1 MSLKFTTAILFL
13 FTFAFNCLPA
23 SAQYNTTLLG
33 HIDYIQTVNDVW
45 GYAANGH
52 EYALLGTRTG
62 TAIIDVTDPTN
73 PTELFFVP
81 GPSSLWRDM
90 KVWGHHAY
98 VTNET
103 DSGLHVFDLQYLP
116 DSIHVSNWMGG
127 VFQGA
132 TINMNRA
139 HNIFIDEQGIGYI
152 LGSNVGVGG
161 ALIIDLTVDPENPP
175 IVGLYNEHYCH
186 DVFVR
191 GDTLWTAEI
200 YAGQFSVVDVSDK
213 ENPIVMATQ
222 PTPFAFTHNCWL
234 SDDGNTFITTDEKSN
249 APIGIF
255 DVSDISDIKQVA
267 EYRSNPGSGV
277 IPHNTFF
284 HNNFIVTSYYRD
296 GARITDATYPS
307 TPIEVG
313 YYDTSPLF
321 GDNFNGCWGV
331 YPYLP
336 SGILLASDM
345 EEGLFVIGAS
355 YTPACY
361 LQGSITN
368 AMTGTPLSGAQVAVA
383 GLTAAVTTS
392 GFTGA
397 FQTGM
402 ADAGVYTVTVSL
414 YGYETQTFE
423 VVMVNGVVTPL
434 IVALQPVPSYQ
445 VTLYIKDADT
455 GVPLANAE
463 VLFQN
468 AFVNETVFTNAYG
481 VVTVLAYEPGIHD
494 IYIGKWGY
502 RTMLMSPFV
511 SSTNNL
517 FFISL
522 TPGYY
527 DDFFFE
533 FGWTVGGDA
542 TSGEW
547 ELVKPIGSTF
557 AGMSSNVAAD
567 VATDFGD
574 YCFVT
579 GNGGSGIVNNVN
591 DGTTLLT
598 SPAFDLTGYTNPE
611 LRYYRYLALQDG
623 SNDTL
628 RIQISNGIE
637 TVTVEEVRD
646 GDPFEYG
653 FHQSIANISA
663 LLQPTDNM
671 HLIVSIS
678 DNPTSGHV
686 VEAAFDLFEVVE
698 GVSPEAS
705 FTAANNL
712 MGCSTHEVQ
721 FVSTSTAGTDLTW
734 SFPGGVP
741 SVSTS
746 STPTVTYN
754 SPGTYSVTL
763 TATNAFGTDEFTFV
777 NYVTV
782 YPSPNLSIVTPAN
795 ICQSS
800 DFVLT
805 GDSVTLLDSSFW
817 TGNGVINPTEVMTFV
832 NVNLPG
838 LQTYTLTMTDVNGCT
853 DTESV
858 TVDVQPAPQFN
869 AFASEDTVC
878 VGSSITLQADEGE
891 YNYTWMGGD
900 NIFTPLLPNYGFV
913 ITTASFT
920 SDNTYYTATATNP
933 VNGCQTSHEVLVTVI
948 DAITGIVAPTSVCAG
963 EEVTLSVTGD
973 MATFSGWVWR
983 KNGEILPD
991 TSPTI
996 TTTITSTTT
1005 FSAQIT
1011 TAGCTD
1017 METVTVDVLPMP
1029 MVEAFALGLF
1039 IDFFQEG
1046 QACWGVPFDL
1056 RADYPIGT
1064 PPFTHLWEGEGVQ
1077 DPEALNTTA
1086 IYEGTEDTVTY
1097 YFTITSADN
1106 CQETLEVNVVMNPI
1120 GLCILD
1126 IDETEFVPLFTLQ
1139 PNPTDNGSF
1148 TISANLPASTEP
1160 VLVEVFNVLGQTV
1173 WQEEIVL
1180 QGNTLNHVVQLPNY
1194 SPGMYWVRLNTSGNQ
1209 YSSPLICR

>member
-1 MSLKFTTAILFL
+1 MSLRITTAILFL
-13 FTFAFNCLPA
+13 FTLTFNCLPA

-33 HIDYIQTVNDVW
+33 HRDYTQTVNDVW

-81 GPSSLWRDM
+81 GPNSLWRDM
-90 KVWGHHAY
+90 KVWGNHAY

-139 HNIFIDEQGIGYI
+139 HNIFIDEKGIGYI

-161 ALIIDLTVDPENPP
+161 ALMIDLTVDPENPP
-175 IVGLYNEHYCH
+175 IVGLYNEEYCH

-191 GDTLWTAEI
+191 GDTLWTSEI
-200 YAGQFSVVDVSDK
+200 YVGQFAVVDVSDK
-213 ENPIVMATQ
+213 ENPIVMATH

-345 EEGLFVIGAS
+345 EEGLFVIGAD

-368 AMTGTPLSGAQVAVA
+368 SLTGTPLTGAQVAVA
-383 GLTAAVTTS
+383 GLPAAVTTS
-392 GFTGA
+392 GFTGE

-414 YGYETQTFE
+414 YGYETQTIE

-434 IVALQPVPSYQ
+434 VVALQPIASF
-445 VTLYIKDADT
+445 TLSVIVRDALT
-455 GVPLANAE
+455 GEPVADAE
-463 VLFQN
+463 VLMQN
-468 AFVNETVFTNAYG
+468 EFFTETAFTDASGMATA
-481 VVTVLAYEPGIHD
+481 LAYEPGMIE
-494 IYIGKWGY
+494 IYVGKWGY
-502 RTMLMSPFV
+502 RTLLLTPFV
-511 SSTNNL
+511 TTGNNN
-517 FFISL
+517 FDISL

-533 FGWTVGGDA
+533 FGWTVSGDA
-542 TSGEW
+542 SSGQW

-557 AGMSSNVAAD
+557 AGMSSNAGAD

-591 DGTTLLT
+591 NGTTLLT

-628 RIQISNGIE
+628 RIQITNGIE

-698 GVSPEAS
+698 ELVQWRVLPQPNPTERCSPS
-705 FTAANNL
+705 RCNL
-712 MGCSTHEVQ
+712 
-721 FVSTSTAGTDLTW
+721 FLPPTSGTDLTW
-734 SFPGGVP
+734 SFPGGV
-741 SVSTS
+741 SIFKYMASTG
-746 STPTVTYN
+746 TVTYN
-754 SPGTYSVTL
+754 SSGTFCGFVNGYQRFWHGL
-763 TATNAFGTDEFTFV
+763 EFT
-777 NYVTV
+777 
-782 YPSPNLSIVTPAN
+782 L
-795 ICQSS
+795 
-800 DFVLT
+800 LR
-805 GDSVTLLDSSFW
+805 TLL
-817 TGNGVINPTEVMTFV
+817 
-832 NVNLPG
+832 
-838 LQTYTLTMTDVNGCT
+838 
-853 DTESV
+853 
-858 TVDVQPAPQFN
+858 
-869 AFASEDTVC
+869 
-878 VGSSITLQADEGE
+878 
-891 YNYTWMGGD
+891 
-900 NIFTPLLPNYGFV
+900 
-913 ITTASFT
+913 
-920 SDNTYYTATATNP
+920 
-933 VNGCQTSHEVLVTVI
+933 
-948 DAITGIVAPTSVCAG
+948 
-963 EEVTLSVTGD
+963 
-973 MATFSGWVWR
+973 R
-983 KNGEILPD
+983 
-991 TSPTI
+991 
-996 TTTITSTTT
+996 
-1005 FSAQIT
+1005 
-1011 TAGCTD
+1011 
-1017 METVTVDVLPMP
+1017 
-1029 MVEAFALGLF
+1029 
-1039 IDFFQEG
+1039 
-1046 QACWGVPFDL
+1046 
-1056 RADYPIGT
+1056 
-1064 PPFTHLWEGEGVQ
+1064 FTHLLIFQ
-1077 DPEALNTTA
+1077 LLPPIL
-1086 IYEGTEDTVTY
+1086 
-1097 YFTITSADN
+1097 F
-1106 CQETLEVNVVMNPI
+1106 VNRRI
-1120 GLCILD
+1120 LC
-1126 IDETEFVPLFTLQ
+1126 
-1139 PNPTDNGSF
+1139 
-1148 TISANLPASTEP
+1148 
-1160 VLVEVFNVLGQTV
+1160 
-1173 WQEEIVL
+1173 
-1180 QGNTLNHVVQLPNY
+1180 
-1194 SPGMYWVRLNTSGNQ
+1194 
-1209 YSSPLICR
+1209 